1 MLTEYN
7 LNVKLHHLQEMNRF
21 NDKLNLL
28 IGEHYLRQFDVLI
41 CRELTKNY
49 YDMQKKLA
57 KEIQEL
63 YSCISQG
70 FYINIIKEKETQ
82 VVVKNFIGTEAI
94 VTEISN
100 QGKVD
105 PIKTRT
111 ISFTQIVSIH
121 KLPYFDN

>member
-82 VVVKNFIGTEAI
+82 VVIKNFIGTEAI

-100 QGKVD
+100 QGKID

-121 KLPYFDN
+121 KNPYSDN